1 MRIKNLLLII
11 VAFVLLISASAQA
24 EYEQYRLTEPSEKY
38 AGAYVTV
45 YPLDPHNVI
54 VRMAPPEEAPWRV
67 DWYRDGQLIRSL
79 SATGDYDRV
88 SPASPVIER
97 DGSFSMLC
105 RIPGKGQETEKFP
118 QLNATA
124 QWTDEGLTNISP
136 LKEQLKAAR
145 CGNRIAFYETD
156 QYVRISYNRKD
167 MLVSRAL
174 ADSFKIKTTRTSC
187 IALADEVFLIPTRE
201 DGLICLDHGNIRYKL
216 DDSFLGNE
224 MLADGQEGFF
234 SCYWDY
240 VEWTSDRDYSPVR
253 LVHFDRN
260 GQNDRTYQLFGDRVV
275 ITPYQTFINTQN
287 DTITL
292 YGSAV
297 DSSRGI
303 IAVFAMTLDKGMN
316 VAGLDVWDIDSEY
329 NGCEAS
335 VCLSPG
341 GFPYAYLFNRNHPES
356 IQPAVVPISML
367 ERSSEDYGITL
378 K

>member
-1 MRIKNLLLII
+1 MR
-11 VAFVLLISASAQA
+11 
-24 EYEQYRLTEPSEKY
+24 EPY
-38 AGAYVTV
+38 Y
-45 YPLDPHNVI
+45 I
-54 VRMAPPEEAPWRV
+54 
-67 DWYRDGQLIRSL
+67 
-79 SATGDYDRV
+79 
-88 SPASPVIER
+88 
-97 DGSFSMLC
+97 
-105 RIPGKGQETEKFP
+105 
-118 QLNATA
+118 
-124 QWTDEGLTNISP
+124 
-136 LKEQLKAAR
+136 
-145 CGNRIAFYETD
+145 YETD

-167 MLVSRAL
+167 TLVSRAL
-174 ADSFKIKTTRTSC
+174 VDSFKIKTTRTSC

-275 ITPYQTFINTQN
+275 ITPYQTFINAQN

-297 DSSRGI
+297 DSSRGM
-303 IAVFAMTLDKGMN
+303 IAIFAMTLDKGMN

-341 GFPYAYLFNRNHPES
+341 GFPYVYLFHRNHPES